1 MNAAAR
7 RMSAVVA
14 LACALLPQVLRA
26 DPAPRPNII
35 FILTDDLGYGDLG
48 VFFQNSRNFAVN
60 RSTPAFATPNLD
72 TLAGEGLRLQRHYC
86 PAPVCAPSRASL
98 LLGVHQ
104 GHANVRDNQFDKALE
119 DNHTLATVLRQA
131 GYATACIGKW
141 GLQGPGVPAVQE
153 GHPLNRGFDYFYG
166 GLAHLAGHYHYPE
179 QMTGNDN
186 QGQPVSIF
194 DNTTDVRAGLAKC
207 YDTDLFAARA
217 KKWIAD
223 HRTAAP
229 AQPFFLYL
237 AFTAPHARLDVP
249 TQAYPA
255 GAGLSGGLQWN
266 GVSGNMIN
274 TASGTINTWIHPDY
288 ATATWDDDANA
299 ATAEVAWPD
308 YAKRH
313 ATMVRRLDDAVA
325 DLVQTLKDL
334 GIDGST
340 LIVFTADNGPHN
352 EAGSGGSYTY
362 NPTFFDSFGPLD
374 GIKRDTWEGG
384 IRVPAFVRWPGAV
397 SAGGVATRVTTFWD
411 WMPTFAGLAGVPAPA
426 RTDGVSLTPVLT
438 GAGTPRDSRIYIEY
452 DTASSTPA
460 YAEFLASR
468 RSRARN
474 QMQVVQVGDYK
485 GVRYNIASHA
495 DAFEIYDTL
504 TDPGET
510 NNLAASLPLVQQQMK
525 DRVLQMRRPGGG
537 VTRLYDA
544 EAVPPAPPPAVL
556 AGLEY
561 RAFEGAF
568 PWVPDF
574 TELVPATTGTCADVN
589 LAVRTRDNDIGLEY
603 TGYLDVPADGTYT
616 VYLATDGRAFL
627 RLHDSALIDADAGYT
642 SGTERSASVPLQA
655 GRHPIT
661 LGYVRGT
668 GGIPS
673 LTLQWSS
680 GAITKQPVPAAA
692 LVRAGPVVP
701 VPPDAFDDEAVTP
714 RDTPIDIPVLL
725 NDSDDGLPAALSIQ
739 SAGAP
744 GAGTTTIIGTTIR
757 YTPAAGFLGT
767 DRFSYTV
774 TDGQDTDAAEVVVSV
789 VLDGGDP
796 WLPLDECAGTEVR
809 LAGGRAAG
817 TLAGFADSAAA
828 WIEGRHGGALRF
840 DGVDDQVNLTGITPP
855 TGAAA
860 RTVAVWARSSN
871 SGVEQ
876 QVLLGYGTNSN
887 GTRFSFKLDVTNATW
902 EPRLEVQGGSVV
914 GSTAVNDGAWHHL
927 AVVVDDFDGIGGANV
942 AEARLYVDGVRE
954 VVSSSTSMA
963 INTAAGTTAL
973 MGASPHATNYNFAG
987 DLDDVRVFP
996 RALSDAEVAAL
1007 AAAPRQAWA
1016 AWQYRHFADTTGTG
1030 GADIDG
1036 DGLPDFM
1043 EYALRTQ
1050 PRIASPEGNPVF
1062 AWSGVRPGIR
1072 FDRPLGASWVADY
1085 ILQSASV
1092 LGAWSDQPAAVL
1104 EVLATDPAD
1113 YRETVLLRLPAPP
1126 AAPLTYLR
1134 LKTVAR

>member
-1 MNAAAR
+1 MFAAA
-7 RMSAVVA
+7 AAAAA
-14 LACALLPQVLRA
+14 LAVALLPQVLRA
-26 DPAPRPNII
+26 APAPRPNII

-60 RSTPAFATPNLD
+60 RDTPAFATPNLD
-72 TLAGEGLRLQRHYC
+72 ALSGEGLRLQRHYC

-119 DNHTLATVLRQA
+119 DNHTLATVLREA

-141 GLQGPGVPAVQE
+141 GLQGPGAPAAQP

-166 GLAHLAGHYHYPE
+166 MLAHLSGHYHYPE

-186 QGQPVSIF
+186 QGQPNSVF
-194 DNTTDVRAGLAKC
+194 ENTTDVKAGLANC
-207 YDTDLFAARA
+207 YSTDLFTARA
-217 KKWIAD
+217 KKWIVD
-223 HRTAAP
+223 HRTVAP

-237 AFTAPHARLDVP
+237 AYTAPHARLDVP

-266 GVSGNMIN
+266 GTAGSMIN

-288 ATATWDDDANA
+288 AAATWDNDANA
-299 ATAEVAWPD
+299 ATPEVAWPE

-334 GIDGST
+334 GADGNT

-362 NPTFFDSFGPLD
+362 DPTFFDSFGPLD

-384 IRVPAFVRWPGAV
+384 IRVPAFARWPGVVA
-397 SAGGVATRVTTFWD
+397 AGGVATRVTTFWD
-411 WMPTFAGLAGVPAPA
+411 WMPTFAELAGVPAPA
-426 RTDGVSLTPVLT
+426 RTDGVSLAPVLA
-438 GAGTPRDSRIYIEY
+438 GAGVARDSRLYIEY
-452 DTASSTPA
+452 SPGAITTPA
-460 YAEFLASR
+460 YQEFLPSR
-468 RSRARN
+468 RGRLRN

-485 GVRYNIASHA
+485 GVRYNIGSNA
-495 DAFEIYDTL
+495 DDFEIYNTL

-510 NNLAASLPLVQQQMK
+510 SNLAAALPLVQQRMK
-525 DRVLQMRRPGGG
+525 ERVLQMRRPGGG
-537 VTRLYDA
+537 VTRPYDA
-544 EAVPPAPPPAVL
+544 EAVPPASLTAVL

-574 TELVPATTGTCADVN
+574 TDLVPATTGTCAGVD
-589 LAVRTRDNDIGLEY
+589 LAVRTRDNHIGLEF

-616 VYLATDGRAFL
+616 VFLATDGRAFL

-642 SGTERSASVPLQA
+642 SGTERSASVPLKA
-655 GRHPIT
+655 GRHPVT
-661 LGYVRGT
+661 LRYVRGT
-668 GGIPS
+668 GGVPS

-680 GAITKQPVPAAA
+680 GVIAKQPIPASA
-692 LVRAGPVVP
+692 LVRAAP
-701 VPPDAFDDEAVTP
+701 VPLSASDDDAVTP
-714 RDTPIDIPVLL
+714 RDTFVDIPVLL
-725 NDSDDGLPAALSIQ
+725 NDLDDGLPVPLSIQ

-744 GAGTTTIIGTTIR
+744 GAGVTAVIGSTIR
-757 YTPAAGFLGT
+757 YTPVAGFLGA

-774 TDGQDTDAAEVVVSV
+774 TDGQSTDTAEVEVRV

-809 LAGGRAAG
+809 LAGGRVAG
-817 TLAGFADSAAA
+817 TLAGFADPAAA
-828 WIEGRHGGALRF
+828 WIQGRHGGALRF
-840 DGVDDQVNLTGITPP
+840 DGVDDQVNLSGVTPP
-855 TGAAA
+855 AGAAA
-860 RTVAVWARSSN
+860 RTVAVWVRTSAATIAPASEYP
-871 SGVEQ
+871 VM
-876 QVLLGYGTNSN
+876 LGYGTNN
-887 GTRFSFKLDVTNATW
+887 DGTRFSFRLDNTNATW
-902 EPRLEVQGGSVV
+902 EPRLEVQSGYII

-927 AVVVDDFDGIGGANV
+927 AVVVSDFDNNGTTDIS
-942 AEARLYVDGVRE
+942 EARLYVDGVRE
-954 VVSSSTSMA
+954 TPSASLTRA
-963 INTAAGTTAL
+963 INTAAGTATVL
-973 MGASPHATNYNFAG
+973 GASPHAANYNFTG
-987 DLDDVRVFP
+987 DLDDLRIFP

-1016 AWQYRHFADTTGTG
+1016 AWQYRHFGVTTGTG
-1030 GADIDG
+1030 GDDIDG

-1043 EYALRTQ
+1043 EYSLRTQ

-1113 YRETVLLRLPAPP
+1113 HRETVLLTLPAPP
-1126 AAPLTYLR
+1126 AASLTYLR
-1134 LKTVAR
+1134 LKTTAR